1 MREIVPFGRGSAES
15 PAPDRH
21 DLPGEALR
29 ANASS
34 TRAAPGAR
42 ARGRVLGGLGFVAVL
57 AALLPATLYPLAA
70 LAGEVRGQLT
80 IPSDYAAAVPLLS
93 DAQLERARYCEEW
106 NGFLD
111 PRADRIDV
119 AREIAVVLTGS
130 GSAATEQPPYEIH
143 NGTLSPSTIVVSVG
157 TQLRLVNR
165 DAISYELFAEGNAE
179 MEATQTAPEATRPIT
194 LTSAGSW
201 PVRDRIYGHVRGH
214 LHALPDLIAR
224 AVLTADGHFVVRG
237 VAPGTY
243 QLRAFH
249 GDREIIEAQ
258 EVTVTDA
265 PLTIPAVAVTASA
278 TR

>member
-21 DLPGEALR
+21 DLPGEAHR
-29 ANASS
+29 VNASS
-34 TRAAPGAR
+34 TRRAPGSR
-42 ARGRVLGGLGFVAVL
+42 VHGRVLAMLALVAIL
-57 AALLPATLYPLAA
+57 AAMLPVAA

-80 IPSDYAAAVPLLS
+80 IPSDYAAAVPRLS
-93 DAQLERARYCEEW
+93 DAQQERARYWEEW

-111 PRADRIDV
+111 PRAERVDV
-119 AREIAVVLTGS
+119 AREIAVVLTGA
-130 GSAATEQPPYEIH
+130 GSAADDPPPYEIH
-143 NGTLSPSTIVVSVG
+143 NGSLWPSTIVASVG

-194 LTSAGSW
+194 LTTAGSW

-224 AVLTADGHFVVRG
+224 AVLTADGHFVFRG
-237 VAPGTY
+237 VSPGTY